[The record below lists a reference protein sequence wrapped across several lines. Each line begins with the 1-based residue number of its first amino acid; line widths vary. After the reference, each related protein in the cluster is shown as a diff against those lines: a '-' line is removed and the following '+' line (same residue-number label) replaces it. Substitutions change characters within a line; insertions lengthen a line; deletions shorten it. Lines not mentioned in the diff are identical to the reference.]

1 MMPALSRARSVYTLG
16 MKAKALFRKWDAALI
31 RYFERSG
38 PRKVAEG
45 LLWTATHLESLFFL
59 PFRLFFVPMAWV
71 LDRHGRKMQEI
82 RDRLRDKGNYS

>member
-1 MMPALSRARSVYTLG
+1 MMPALSRTRSVYTLG

-31 RYFERSG
+31 RYFERPG

-45 LLWTATHLESLFFL
+45 LLWTATHLETLFFL

-71 LDRHGRKMQEI
+71 LDRHGRKVQEI
-82 RDRLRDKGNYS
+82 RCRLRDKGNYS